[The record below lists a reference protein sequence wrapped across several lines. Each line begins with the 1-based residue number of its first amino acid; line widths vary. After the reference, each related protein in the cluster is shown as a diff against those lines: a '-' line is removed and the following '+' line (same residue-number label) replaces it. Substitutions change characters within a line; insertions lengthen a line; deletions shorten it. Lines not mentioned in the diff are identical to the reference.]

1 MTGALCSDSRPVS
14 RTTFFF
20 FVCVKLAKASCCGW
34 LVAKSPDPNA
44 TISPPPPKVQFQ
56 TPPILKRSETYNG
69 NFQGLYAQERAPTRP
84 TNPHQHRHPAQNP
97 SSFLPPSPFSPAFSL
112 ESKGSESSWKV
123 KYSLW
128 ALSSKLSQTPTP
140 PTPLTPTLAV
150 WNLPQT
156 PSPSLKRR
164 SARECRKVHLYVRYK
179 QQRDREENVEDYA
192 VWQINCSAVVNCR
205 FKCM

>member
-1 MTGALCSDSRPVS
+1 MDCG
-14 RTTFFF
+14 
-20 FVCVKLAKASCCGW
+20 VKQQSAC
-34 LVAKSPDPNA
+34 A
-44 TISPPPPKVQFQ
+44 TIRAGCIYEFLFFGWWLERCAQIAGQCPGPLFFCLCETSKSFLLWLAGCQVPRPQCNHFPPPPPPPKVQFQ

-97 SSFLPPSPFSPAFSL
+97 SSFLPPSPFPPAFSL

-140 PTPLTPTLAV
+140 Q
-150 WNLPQT
+150 LP
-156 PSPSLKRR
+156 
-164 SARECRKVHLYVRYK
+164 
-179 QQRDREENVEDYA
+179 
-192 VWQINCSAVVNCR
+192 
-205 FKCM
+205 